1 MKELKERRSIRK
13 FKQTP
18 IESELLCDFVD
29 CARLAPSAAN
39 LQPLKY
45 VAENRPEMNAK
56 IFPLTKWAA
65 YLKGEGTP
73 KTGEEPTAYIAIL
86 HDTSISSNYADTD
99 AGAAAMS
106 IIIAA
111 QNKGIASCWLASV
124 DRSAFS
130 VLYNLPENYKI
141 HSVIAL
147 GYPAEESHPVEFKGD
162 VKYFRNPD
170 QSLSVPKRA
179 LSEVL
184 VSHRRA
190 ELNMPYN

>member
-13 FKQTP
+13 FKQIP
-18 IESELLCDFVD
+18 INTDLLYDFVD

-45 VAENRPEMNAK
+45 VVENRPEMNSG
-56 IFPLTKWAA
+56 IFPLTKWAG

-73 KTGEEPTAYIAIL
+73 KSGEEPVAYIFIL
-86 HDTSISSNYADTD
+86 HDTSIVSNYVDTD

-111 QNKGIASCWLASV
+111 RHQGISSCWIASV
-124 DRSAFS
+124 DRPAVSA
-130 VLYNLPENYKI
+130 LYNLPENLHI

-147 GYPAEESHPVEFKGD
+147 GYPAEKSQAVEFKGD

-170 QSLSVPKRA
+170 ASLSVPKRA

-184 VSHRRA
+184 VS
-190 ELNMPYN
+190 PS